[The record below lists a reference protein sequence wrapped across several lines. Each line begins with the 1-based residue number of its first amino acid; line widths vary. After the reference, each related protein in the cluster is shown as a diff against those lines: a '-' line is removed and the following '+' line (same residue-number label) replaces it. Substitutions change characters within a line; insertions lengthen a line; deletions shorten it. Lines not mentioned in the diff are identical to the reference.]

1 MELKPQMRIEL
12 MTFALQKQRSNQL
25 SYCGKKYNYSN
36 SILGQNWES
45 NPGPL
50 APKAR
55 IIPLDH
61 SGIEGFS
68 SLLHHP
74 GLEPGSL
81 AWKASML
88 TPIPM
93 MHISTTGLEPVT

>member
-1 MELKPQMRIEL
+1 MRIEL

-25 SYCGKKYNYSN
+25 SYCGK
-36 SILGQNWES
+36 LGQGRES

-61 SGIEGFS
+61 
-68 SLLHHP
+68 P
-74 GLEPGSL
+74 GLCVARDSNPG
-81 AWKASML
+81 
-88 TPIPM
+88 
-93 MHISTTGLEPVT
+93 H

>member
-1 MELKPQMRIEL
+1 MKPQMRIEL

-25 SYCGKKYNYSN
+25 SYSGE
-36 SILGQNWES
+36 GQGREL

-61 SGIEGFS
+61 
-68 SLLHHP
+68 P
-74 GLEPGSL
+74 GKVCVARDSNPG
-81 AWKASML
+81 
-88 TPIPM
+88 
-93 MHISTTGLEPVT
+93 H